1 MRTERLTWRM
11 VIFIIRM
18 CACASVLYCTKISS
32 YLPFTPNINHL
43 VGFPLFNSAA
53 FYIPLCHVHSSNKK
67 ISIQKKNT
75 RKRSSQKNWNFH
87 SLRLHFSSPQK
98 NSYTKQ
104 KIHEKNRKRRKT
116 KSYFHIKQLFT
127 EFICQTVCS
136 NPYHDLMKQTRVN
149 SLLLY

>member
-1 MRTERLTWRM
+1 M

-67 ISIQKKNT
+67 ISIQKKIRANEVLKKIEISILYAYT
-75 RKRSSQKNWNFH
+75 SPHHKKTLTPNKKSTKKIENDEKPKAISILNNC
-87 SLRLHFSSPQK
+87 SL
-98 NSYTKQ
+98 N
-104 KIHEKNRKRRKT
+104 
-116 KSYFHIKQLFT
+116 
-127 EFICQTVCS
+127 
-136 NPYHDLMKQTRVN
+136 
-149 SLLLY
+149 LYVKLCVLTLTTI